1 MHHTSI
7 VTPARFAALASRVA
21 RGISRLER
29 DEICCGDLTLQQ
41 FETLR
46 ALRDASPLTLS
57 AAAKVL
63 GIDLSTASRNLALL
77 VKKAYLTR
85 RRGRDDA
92 REVTFVLSR
101 KGSGCLDS
109 LCCDESLVFASLL
122 ARVPLDRRAAV
133 GEALELL
140 AAALTEERSDR
151 SSVACCAPGARAPA
165 TGSAR

>member
-21 RGISRLER
+21 RGVSRLER
-29 DEICCGDLTLQQ
+29 EEICCGDLTLQQ

-46 ALRDASPLTLS
+46 ALRDAGQLTLG
-57 AAAKVL
+57 AAAKAL

-77 VKKAYLTR
+77 VKKTYLTR
-85 RRGRDDA
+85 RRSKDDA
-92 REVTFVLSR
+92 RRVTFALSR

-109 LCCDESLVFASLL
+109 LCCDERLVFASLL
-122 ARVPLDRRAAV
+122 ARVPAERRGAV

-140 AAALTEERSDR
+140 AAALDEARPGDTPA
-151 SSVACCAPGARAPA
+151 ACCAPGICTPARENV
-165 TGSAR
+165 R